1 MVPPRGRP
9 RRGAWEG
16 SRRARA
22 IAAACLAVGAF
33 ALSAPPA
40 AVAFPC
46 ADPAA
51 DHRSSQARPANVSPQ
66 ECASPQPF
74 RRTTSAREP
83 KKGSISGLTVFVLAV
98 AGALLIPI
106 GRNGIPRSG
115 DPYGHDRNLY
125 PRKETIR

>member
-1 MVPPRGRP
+1 LVPSRVRL

-16 SRRARA
+16 SRRAKA
-22 IAAACLAVGAF
+22 MAAACLAVGA
-33 ALSAPPA
+33 LTLLAPPA

-46 ADPAA
+46 GDPARDRGA
-51 DHRSSQARPANVSPQ
+51 SQVRPANVSPH
-66 ECASPQPF
+66 ECGSPQTF
-74 RRTTSAREP
+74 RPSASEGER

-115 DPYGHDRNLY
+115 DPYGHDRNPY